1 MPSPGIHS
9 GPFSPCSPL
18 NFVSHGFAYP
28 GVIMFHPIIL
38 SLILFL
44 TAGFVP
50 LYPKG
55 TRTWLAGAVLSVAG
69 GVCAIISALFCLLGY
84 QGGSFFS
91 GSITPLFPVEI
102 GMDRLSS
109 AFILLL
115 GILSI
120 AVCMYTPGYA
130 ARLHGNRRRDLLCS
144 LIPLFVGSMLLVLLS
159 QTTFLFLAA
168 WELMAVISFFLVLIE
183 YQEKKTRYA
192 SFFYFSMTQLSTVC
206 IFLGIISL
214 YCITGSMQFP
224 HELSGETIPGL
235 VSFLLL
241 FFGASIKAGVIPFH
255 KWLPHAHPAAASPVS
270 ALMSGM
276 MLNCALYVI
285 IMAVYRFFVPT
296 FSMGLLILVFGCLT
310 AVLGVMYALKEEDI
324 KGLLAY
330 SSIDNTGV
338 ILIGTGLFVIL
349 QATGQPV
356 IATMAL
362 LGAVFHAVSHGLFKG
377 LLFLTAGSVNLAT
390 GTRNIDELGGLL
402 VRMPWTGGLFFIG
415 TLSICAVP
423 PFNGFAGELLIYQA
437 FFSGIPGSEPMLQ
450 VLLLIALS
458 LFGLC
463 GALTAVCFVKA
474 FGLTFLAL
482 PRTDMAKK
490 AREIPLIMQA
500 GPILLAGA
508 CLLSG
513 VFSSQILAI
522 LGYPGFLSD
531 LFHLSVLLLISM
543 LLMYAAVY
551 AGACRKTRVS
561 ATWSC
566 GMNRPTSRMEYTGSG
581 FTEPV
586 VRIFSPVY
594 RTRIFSSKR
603 YYDGDNCFIRDGQAG
618 IALMKFFEEY
628 LYLPAARMIE
638 RYADKVAALQNGRID
653 TYVLYVFG
661 TVVLL
666 IVMIWGAF

>member
-1 MPSPGIHS
+1 MAIPH
-9 GPFSPCSPL
+9 
-18 NFVSHGFAYP
+18 P
-28 GVIMFHPIIL
+28 GVIMFNPIIL

-44 TAGFVP
+44 TAGLVP
-50 LYPKG
+50 LCFRG
-55 TRTWLAGAVLSVAG
+55 NRAWLAGAALSVAA
-69 GVCAIISALFCLLGY
+69 GVSAITSALLCLLWD
-84 QGGSFFS
+84 QGGWYYSAS
-91 GSITPLFPVEI
+91 LTSLFPVDI
-102 GMDRLSS
+102 GMTRLSS
-109 AFILLL
+109 VFILLL
-115 GILSI
+115 GILGI

-130 ARLHGNRRRDLLCS
+130 DRLHGHRRRDLLCS
-144 LIPLFVGSMLLVLLS
+144 LIPLFVGSMLLVLVA
-159 QTTFLFLAA
+159 QTTFLFLVA

-183 YQEKKTRYA
+183 YEEKKTRYA
-192 SFFYFSMTQLSTVC
+192 SFFYFAMTQLSTVC

-214 YCITGSMQFP
+214 FCITGSMQFP
-224 HELSGETIPGL
+224 DAISGETIPGL
-235 VSFLLL
+235 LAFLLL

-285 IMAVYRFFVPT
+285 IMAVSRFFVPT
-296 FSMGLLILVFGCLT
+296 FFMGVIILAFGCLT
-310 AVLGVMYALKEEDI
+310 AVLGVMYALKEDDI
-324 KGLLAY
+324 KSLLAY

-356 IATMAL
+356 FATMAL

-415 TLSICAVP
+415 TLSICAIP

-437 FFSGIPGSEPMLQ
+437 CISGIPGSEPMVQ
-450 VLLLIALS
+450 VLLLVALS

-490 AREIPLIMQA
+490 ARELPLVMQA
-500 GPILLAGA
+500 GPIILAGT
-508 CLLSG
+508 CLLTG
-513 VFSSQILAI
+513 VFSSQILAV
-522 LGYPGFLSD
+522 LGYPGYLSD
-531 LFHLSVLLLISM
+531 LFHLSVLLLVTM
-543 LLMYAAVY
+543 LLIYGAVY
-551 AGACRKTRVS
+551 AGASRKTRVS

-566 GMNRPTSRMEYTGSG
+566 GMNRPTRRMEYTGSG

-603 YYDGDNCFIRDGQAG
+603 YYDGDSCFVRDGQAG
-618 IALMKFFEEY
+618 ISLMKFFEEY
-628 LYLPAARMIE
+628 LYLPAARMID
-638 RYADKVAALQNGRID
+638 RYAGRVAALQNGQID

-661 TVVLL
+661 TVVIL